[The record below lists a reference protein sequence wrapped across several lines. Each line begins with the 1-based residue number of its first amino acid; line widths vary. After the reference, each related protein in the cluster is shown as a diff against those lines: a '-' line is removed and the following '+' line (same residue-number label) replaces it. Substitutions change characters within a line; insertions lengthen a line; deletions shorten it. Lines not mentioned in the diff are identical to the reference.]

1 MIQINLLPL
10 ELRTGRNSL
19 LPFSAKNKKILIAV
33 GAALGALTLLF
44 YVQYLLSLGM
54 LEELQKKWVT
64 LQNDILRVSNLQLE
78 IEEGSKKEKAFLEHD
93 ITSSLP
99 VTAVFNTLN
108 QYLPDSIWL
117 IEMKFIRQPKEN
129 TFLVRGFSL
138 PSAQRSSIQ
147 DVEKYLRDLKQTLPP
162 QTELVLTTSRQT
174 KETKELTLFTAVFE
188 WT

>member
-1 MIQINLLPL
+1 MIQINLLPP
-10 ELRTGRNSL
+10 ELRTDKKKLFS
-19 LPFSAKNKKILIAV
+19 FSAKNKKILIAV
-33 GAALGALTLLF
+33 SAALGVLTLLF
-44 YVQYLLSLGM
+44 YVQYLLSLGT
-54 LEELQKKWVT
+54 LKELQKKWVT

-93 ITSSLP
+93 ITSPLS

-117 IEMKFIRQPKEN
+117 IETKFTRQPKESI
-129 TFLVRGFSL
+129 FLVRGYSL

-147 DVEKYLRDLKQTLPP
+147 DIEKYLRDLKQTFPS
-162 QTELVLTTSRQT
+162 QTELILTTSRQT
-174 KETKELTLFTAVFE
+174 KENEELTLFTAVFK